1 MLSTTQS
8 APTAEVPSKRREAVD
23 SKVSCPPLYIL
34 RQSIPY
40 FTCMIVISSCHM
52 STPRVF
58 KLCAPQAQLMVAKNA
73 RCIWQAGDDLVPQV
87 SEQKE
92 RPSSSGNREE
102 ISVNLGVTLAKNSV
116 AARYDP
122 MMRWK
127 AETPNEEPWSSLGQF
142 QGIRQSSWLG
152 RPVFPM
158 SVESGKMSL

>member
-1 MLSTTQS
+1 MSSTIQS
-8 APTAEVPSKRREAVD
+8 APIAGVPSKRREVVD

-40 FTCMIVISSCHM
+40 FTYIMISSNHI
-52 STPRVF
+52 SIPRVF
-58 KLCAPQAQLMVAKNA
+58 KLCDPQAQLMVAKNA
-73 RCIWQAGDDLVPQV
+73 QYIWQAGDDLVPQV

-102 ISVNLGVTLAKNSV
+102 ISANLGVILAKNSV

-127 AETPNEEPWSSLGQF
+127 AETPNEEPWSFFGQF
-142 QGIRQSSWLG
+142 PGN
-152 RPVFPM
+152 
-158 SVESGKMSL
+158 